1 MKYTLKTIVL
11 ASTLILSFSQGF
23 GSQGLGSEDLN
34 PGKSLGTG
42 VHNQQPQPSDGYGTY
57 EQAVIKTTKVAFQVL
72 TPLVVGVAYLNTAGV
87 ALTAAQYLVPLTVDC
102 FLTPGILNNPWAKQ
116 CYIGAVTTE
125 LTGAARA
132 TITGVA
138 SLVAPTVLGYTG
150 ELVGKGL
157 VYTGRGLTTVAQST
171 ATGLSTLAQ
180 GAWNWIRG
188 K

>member
-23 GSQGLGSEDLN
+23 GFQGLGSEDLN

-57 EQAVIKTTKVAFQVL
+57 EQAIIKATKVAFQVL
-72 TPLVVGVAYLNTAGV
+72 TPIVVGVFYLNTAGV
-87 ALTAAQYLVPLTVDC
+87 ALTAAQYLIPVTVDY
-102 FLTPGILNNPWAKQ
+102 FLNPGILNNPWAKQ
-116 CYIGAVTTE
+116 CYIGAATIE
-125 LTGAARA
+125 LTGAVRA
-132 TITGVA
+132 TVTGIA
-138 SLVAPTVLGYTG
+138 ALVAPVVLGYTG
-150 ELVGKGL
+150 ELVGIGL
-157 VYTGRGLTTVAQST
+157 VYAGRGLTTVAKSAT
-171 ATGLSTLAQ
+171 AGLSTLAQ